1 MAKDKKDPGTDVSET
16 STKPT
21 RGEKRAAAKAG
32 PSTDEATRGGAT
44 ATESAP
50 PKTTRSV
57 KGKAKGKADSAEEA
71 GRKKRRGRAMRGLAR
86 KHKAALSKRPEKPLP
101 VAEAVKLLQD
111 MGKGRKFD
119 QTVNIVMHLG
129 IDPKQADQMIRGA
142 VSLPKGIGKTRRVI
156 AFAEG
161 EDADKAKAAGAVEVG
176 SDDLVAKINAG
187 WMDFDVAVAHARLMG
202 KVGKLGKVLGPAGK
216 MPSPKNGTV
225 TPDVATAVREFTA
238 GKTEFRNDA
247 GGNVHSVVGK
257 LSFAAADL
265 TQNIDAFVE
274 HIRRMRPS
282 TAKGHFIKRICVSA
296 TMTPSIDIVIPQ

>member
-1 MAKDKKDPGTDVSET
+1 MAKDKKDPGTDASEAP
-16 STKPT
+16 TKPA

-32 PSTDEATRGGAT
+32 PSTDEGTRSGA
-44 ATESAP
+44 ATETAP

-57 KGKAKGKADSAEEA
+57 KGKSKGKADSAEEA

-101 VAEAVKLLQD
+101 VAEAVKVLQD

-187 WMDFDVAVAHARLMG
+187 WTDFDVAVAHARLMG

-225 TPDVATAVREFTA
+225 TSDVATAVREFTA

-265 TQNIDAFVE
+265 AQNIDAFVE
-274 HIRRMRPS
+274 HIRRMRPP
-282 TAKGHFIKRICVSA
+282 TAKGHFIKRICISA